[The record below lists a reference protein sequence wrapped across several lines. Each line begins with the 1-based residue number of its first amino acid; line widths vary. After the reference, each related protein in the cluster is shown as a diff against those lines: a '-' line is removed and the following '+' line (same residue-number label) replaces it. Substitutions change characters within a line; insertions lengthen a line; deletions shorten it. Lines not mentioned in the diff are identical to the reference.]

1 MAEEIK
7 SNRGLADILG
17 VNESSIRRAEEKGR
31 IAIKRDDEGNIDVED
46 AKKQWQ
52 MAQNA
57 GKGDVALTYQR
68 SRASKE
74 FYEFQIKKLEYEER
88 AGKLIPLAQAQ
99 SEAFA
104 AARFSRDQL
113 LMIPRLVAPRLIGQT
128 NISDIEYTLTQEITE
143 ALRNLCNILQGN
155 KGEQK

>member
-74 FYEFQIKKLEYEER
+74 FYEFQIKKLEYEEKN
-88 AGKLIPLAQAQ
+88 GKMVELAKMET
-99 SEAFA
+99 EAFT
-104 AARFSRDQL
+104 AARVARDRL
-113 LMIPRLVAPRLIGQT
+113 LSISERVAPQLVGKT
-128 NISDIEYTLTQEITE
+128 DIQEIKE
-143 ALRNLCNILQGN
+143 ILRREITTSLQNLTDFMHAGTQS
-155 KGEQK
+155 

>member
-68 SRASKE
+68 SCASKE
-74 FYEFQIKKLEYEER
+74 FYEFQIKKLEYEEMK
-88 AGKLIPLAQAQ
+88 GKLVDLATMEK
-99 SEAFA
+99 EAYT
-104 AARFSRDQL
+104 AARVARDKLLSMPDRLGPHMLGKSDLQEVKDIIRKEVTAALDNLTDFFRKRVQSR
-113 LMIPRLVAPRLIGQT
+113 
-128 NISDIEYTLTQEITE
+128 
-143 ALRNLCNILQGN
+143 
-155 KGEQK
+155 

>member
-1 MAEEIK
+1 MSEEIK

-31 IAIKRDDEGNIDVED
+31 ISIKRDENGNIDVED

-52 MAQNA
+52 MAQGA

-74 FYEFQIKKLEYEER
+74 YYEYQLKKLEYEEKN
-88 AGKLIPLAQAQ
+88 GKLVDLATIEK
-99 SEAFA
+99 EAFT
-104 AARFSRDQL
+104 AARVARDRL
-113 LMIPRLVAPRLIGQT
+113 LGISDRVAPQLVGKT
-128 NISDIEYTLTQEITE
+128 DIQEIKGILRHE
-143 ALRNLCNILQGN
+143 IRKALQNLTDFLHAGV
-155 KGEQK
+155 ES

>member
-74 FYEFQIKKLEYEER
+74 FYEFQIKKLEYEEMK
-88 AGKLIPLAQAQ
+88 GKLVDLATMEK
-99 SEAFA
+99 EAYT
-104 AARFSRDQL
+104 AARVARDKLLSMPDRLGPHMLGKSDLQEVEDIIRKEVTAALDNLTDFFRKRVQSR
-113 LMIPRLVAPRLIGQT
+113 
-128 NISDIEYTLTQEITE
+128 
-143 ALRNLCNILQGN
+143 
-155 KGEQK
+155 

>member
-7 SNRGLADILG
+7 SNIGLADILG

-74 FYEFQIKKLEYEER
+74 FYEFQIKKLEYEEMK
-88 AGKLIPLAQAQ
+88 GKLVDLATMEK
-99 SEAFA
+99 EAYT
-104 AARFSRDQL
+104 AARVARDKLLSMPDRLGPHMLGKSALQEVKDIIRREVTAALDNLTDFFRKRVQSR
-113 LMIPRLVAPRLIGQT
+113 
-128 NISDIEYTLTQEITE
+128 
-143 ALRNLCNILQGN
+143 
-155 KGEQK
+155 